1 VVTLRVSADAA
12 ALEAPEASAAMFE
25 SRLRSLPLVYRGKV
39 RDTYA
44 VGEDRLLII
53 TTDRISAFDVVM
65 REPIPGKG
73 RVLNAMSNFWFA
85 RLAAL
90 GPNHL
95 TGIDPASV
103 VQADERAQVAGRAV
117 VAQRLKPLPIE
128 AVVRGYL
135 IGSGWSDYCRDGRV
149 CGIALPGGL
158 QQAQQLPEP
167 LFTPA
172 HKAELGMH
180 DENITFDQMSER
192 IGGAL
197 AERVRDFSLRLY
209 RSAADIARRR
219 GIIIADTK
227 FEFGLDRSGDLR
239 LMDEVLTP
247 DSSRFWPADQYRVG
261 VSPPSFDKQF
271 LRDWLQQQPWDK
283 TPPPPALPRD
293 IIEKTAARYRE
304 ALDRLVTS
312 G

>member
-1 VVTLRVSADAA
+1 MTAPGPAPMSASTLQ
-12 ALEAPEASAAMFE
+12 
-25 SRLRSLPLVYRGKV
+25 SLPLVYRGKV

-44 VGEDRLLII
+44 VGADRLLIV

-73 RVLNAMSNFWFA
+73 HVLNAMSEFWFA
-85 RLAAL
+85 RLAGI

-95 TGIDPASV
+95 TGIDPQSV
-103 VQADERAQVAGRAV
+103 VAPAEREQVAGRSV
-117 VAQRLKPLPIE
+117 VALRLQPLPIE

-135 IGSGWSDYCRDGRV
+135 IGSGWSDYCRDGKV
-149 CGIALPGGL
+149 CGIALAPGL

-172 HKAELGMH
+172 HKAELGAH
-180 DENITFDQMSER
+180 DENIRFEQVAER
-192 IGGAL
+192 IGTAM

-209 RSAADIARRR
+209 RRAAALALER

-227 FEFGLDRSGDLR
+227 FEFGLDADGQLR

-247 DSSRFWPADQYRVG
+247 DSSRFWPADQYQVG
-261 VSPPSFDKQF
+261 RSPPSFDKQF
-271 LRDWLQQQPWDK
+271 LRDWLERQPWDK
-283 TPPPPALPRD
+283 KPPPPPLPPEIAQR
-293 IIEKTAARYRE
+293 TAARYRE
-304 ALDRLVTS
+304 ALERLTTETMP
-312 G
+312 

>member
-135 IGSGWSDYCRDGRV
+135 IGSGWSDYCREGRV

-180 DENITFDQMSER
+180 DENIRFDQVCER
-192 IGGAL
+192 VGRVL

-209 RSAADIARRR
+209 GSAAEMARAR

-227 FEFGLDRSGDLR
+227 FEFGLDRDGELR

-247 DSSRFWPADQYRVG
+247 DSSRFWPIDQYRLG
-261 VSPPSFDKQF
+261 ISPPSFDKQF

-283 TPPPPALPRD
+283 TPPPPTLPQD
-293 IIEKTAARYRE
+293 IIGKTAARYRE
-304 ALDRLVTS
+304 ALERLVA